1 MYINLNHS
9 VSSFSTKTNNS
20 TITRID
26 NNLVKNNNNNTD
38 TDSNNNNKIT
48 EVYRELSRGEVWG
61 FKQQV
66 EMLQKRKKE
75 LEEAG
80 IYCVSGSNQIRQEHK
95 AEYRELLDAISI
107 LEQKAA
113 GRVNP
118 QPMRQKAAR
127 KPQQQRQT
135 LTDAERLQFAQ
146 QLADLRKRL

>member
-1 MYINLNHS
+1 MLITLNQP

-20 TITRID
+20 TITRLD
-26 NNLVKNNNNNTD
+26 NNLVKNSNNTD
-38 TDSNNNNKIT
+38 TDSNNNKIT
-48 EVYRELSRGEVWG
+48 EVFRELSRGEVWG

-66 EMLQKRKKE
+66 EMLQKRKRE

-80 IYCVSGSNQIRQEHK
+80 IYCVSGSNQIRPEHK
-95 AEYRELLDAISI
+95 AEYRDLLDAISI

-113 GRVNP
+113 GKVNP

-127 KPQQQRQT
+127 KPQKQQQM

-146 QLADLRKRL
+146 QLAELRRSL

>member
-1 MYINLNHS
+1 MYINLNKP

-26 NNLVKNNNNNTD
+26 NNLVKNSNNNTD
-38 TDSNNNNKIT
+38 TDSNNNKIT

-66 EMLQKRKKE
+66 EMLQKRKRE

-80 IYCVSGSNQIRQEHK
+80 IYCVSGSNQIRQEHR

-113 GRVNP
+113 GKVNP

-127 KPQQQRQT
+127 KPQKQQQT

>member
-1 MYINLNHS
+1 MLITLNQP

-20 TITRID
+20 AITRLD
-26 NNLVKNNNNNTD
+26 NNLVKNSNNNTD
-38 TDSNNNNKIT
+38 TDSNNNKIT
-48 EVYRELSRGEVWG
+48 EVFRELSRGEVWG

-66 EMLQKRKKE
+66 DMLQKRKKE

-95 AEYRELLDAISI
+95 AEYRDLLDAISI

-113 GRVNP
+113 GKVNP

-127 KPQQQRQT
+127 KPQKQQQT

-146 QLADLRKRL
+146 QLAELRRSL

>member
-38 TDSNNNNKIT
+38 TDINNNKIT

-113 GRVNP
+113 GKVNP
-118 QPMRQKAAR
+118 KPMRQKAAR
-127 KPQQQRQT
+127 KPQKQQQT

>member
-1 MYINLNHS
+1 MFITLNQP
-9 VSSFSTKTNNS
+9 VSSFSTKTDNS

-38 TDSNNNNKIT
+38 TDSNNNKIT

-80 IYCVSGSNQIRQEHK
+80 IYCVSGSNQIRQEHR

-113 GRVNP
+113 GKVNP

-127 KPQQQRQT
+127 KPQKQQQT

-146 QLADLRKRL
+146 QLADLRKSL

>member
-1 MYINLNHS
+1 MYINLNKP

-38 TDSNNNNKIT
+38 TDSNNNKIT

-95 AEYRELLDAISI
+95 AEYRELLDAISV

-113 GRVNP
+113 GKVNP

-127 KPQQQRQT
+127 NPQKQQQT

>member
-1 MYINLNHS
+1 MIINLNKP
-9 VSSFSTKTNNS
+9 VSSFSTKNNNS
-20 TITRID
+20 TITRLD

-48 EVYRELSRGEVWG
+48 EVFRELSKGEVWG

-66 EMLQKRKKE
+66 EMLHKRKRE

-113 GRVNP
+113 GKVNP

-127 KPQQQRQT
+127 KPKKQQQM

-146 QLADLRKRL
+146 QLAELRRSL

>member
-1 MYINLNHS
+1 MYINLNKP

-26 NNLVKNNNNNTD
+26 NNLVKNSNNNTD
-38 TDSNNNNKIT
+38 TDSNNNKIT

-66 EMLQKRKKE
+66 EMLQKRKRE

-80 IYCVSGSNQIRQEHK
+80 IYCVSGSNQIRQEHR

-113 GRVNP
+113 GKVNP

-127 KPQQQRQT
+127 KPQKQQQT

-146 QLADLRKRL
+146 QLAELRRSL

>member
-1 MYINLNHS
+1 MIINLNKP
-9 VSSFSTKTNNS
+9 VSSFSTKNNNS

-48 EVYRELSRGEVWG
+48 EVFRELSKGEVWG

-66 EMLQKRKKE
+66 EMLQKRKRE

-113 GRVNP
+113 GKVNP

-127 KPQQQRQT
+127 KQKKQQQM

-146 QLADLRKRL
+146 QLADLRKSL

>member
-1 MYINLNHS
+1 MYINLNKP

-38 TDSNNNNKIT
+38 TDSNNNKIT

-95 AEYRELLDAISI
+95 AEYRELLDAISV

-113 GRVNP
+113 GKVNP

-127 KPQQQRQT
+127 KPQKQQQT
-135 LTDAERLQFAQ
+135 LTDAERLQFAE
-146 QLADLRKRL
+146 QLAELRKSL

>member
-1 MYINLNHS
+1 MLITLNQP

-20 TITRID
+20 TITRLD
-26 NNLVKNNNNNTD
+26 NNLVKNSNNTD
-38 TDSNNNNKIT
+38 TDSNNNKIT
-48 EVYRELSRGEVWG
+48 EVFRELSRGEVWG

-66 EMLQKRKKE
+66 EMLQKRKRE

-113 GRVNP
+113 GKVNP

-127 KPQQQRQT
+127 KPQKQQQM

-146 QLADLRKRL
+146 QLAELRRSL

>member
-1 MYINLNHS
+1 MFITLNQP

-26 NNLVKNNNNNTD
+26 NNLVKNSNNNTD
-38 TDSNNNNKIT
+38 TDSNNNKIT

-80 IYCVSGSNQIRQEHK
+80 IYCVSGSNQIRQEHR

-113 GRVNP
+113 GKVNP

-127 KPQQQRQT
+127 KPQKQQQM

>member
-1 MYINLNHS
+1 MIITLNQP
-9 VSSFSTKTNNS
+9 VSSFSTKSNNS
-20 TITRID
+20 TITRLD
-26 NNLVKNNNNNTD
+26 NNLVKNSNNNTD
-38 TDSNNNNKIT
+38 TDSNNNKIT

-80 IYCVSGSNQIRQEHK
+80 IYCVSGSNQIRQEHR
-95 AEYRELLDAISI
+95 AEYRDLLDAISI

-113 GRVNP
+113 GKVNP

-127 KPQQQRQT
+127 KPQKQQQT

-146 QLADLRKRL
+146 QLAELRKSL

>member
-1 MYINLNHS
+1 MIINLNKP
-9 VSSFSTKTNNS
+9 VSSFSTKNNNS
-20 TITRID
+20 TITRLD

-38 TDSNNNNKIT
+38 TDSNNNKIT
-48 EVYRELSRGEVWG
+48 EVFRELSKGEVWG

-66 EMLQKRKKE
+66 EMLQKRKRE

-113 GRVNP
+113 GKVNP

-127 KPQQQRQT
+127 KQKKQQQM
-135 LTDAERLQFAQ
+135 LTDAERLQFAE
-146 QLADLRKRL
+146 QLADLRKSL

>member
-1 MYINLNHS
+1 MFITLNQP

-38 TDSNNNNKIT
+38 TDSNNNKIT

-80 IYCVSGSNQIRQEHK
+80 IYCVSGSNQIRQEHR
-95 AEYRELLDAISI
+95 AEYRELLDAISV

-113 GRVNP
+113 GKVNP
-118 QPMRQKAAR
+118 KPMRQKAAR

>member
-1 MYINLNHS
+1 MFITLNQP

-38 TDSNNNNKIT
+38 TDSNNNKIT

-80 IYCVSGSNQIRQEHK
+80 IYCVSGSNQIRQEHR

-113 GRVNP
+113 GKVNP

-127 KPQQQRQT
+127 KPQKQQQT

-146 QLADLRKRL
+146 QLADLRKSL

>member
-1 MYINLNHS
+1 MYINLNKP

-26 NNLVKNNNNNTD
+26 NNLVKNSNNNTD
-38 TDSNNNNKIT
+38 TDSNNNKIT

-80 IYCVSGSNQIRQEHK
+80 IYCVSGSNQIRQEHR

-113 GRVNP
+113 GKVNP

-127 KPQQQRQT
+127 KPQKQQQT

-146 QLADLRKRL
+146 QLAELRRSL

>member
-1 MYINLNHS
+1 MYINLNKP

-38 TDSNNNNKIT
+38 TDSNNNKIT

-113 GRVNP
+113 GKVNP

>member
-1 MYINLNHS
+1 MYINLNKP

-26 NNLVKNNNNNTD
+26 NNLVKNNNNTD
-38 TDSNNNNKIT
+38 TDSNNNKIT
-48 EVYRELSRGEVWG
+48 EVFRELSKGEVWG

-113 GRVNP
+113 GKVNP

-127 KPQQQRQT
+127 KQQKQQQM

>member
-1 MYINLNHS
+1 MLITLNKP
-9 VSSFSTKTNNS
+9 VSSFSTKTDNS

-26 NNLVKNNNNNTD
+26 NNLVKNSNNNTD
-38 TDSNNNNKIT
+38 TDSNNNKIT

-80 IYCVSGSNQIRQEHK
+80 IYCVSGSNQIRQEHR

-113 GRVNP
+113 GKVNP

-127 KPQQQRQT
+127 KPQKQQQT

-146 QLADLRKRL
+146 QLAELRRSL

>member
-1 MYINLNHS
+1 MIINLNKP

-26 NNLVKNNNNNTD
+26 NNLVKNNNTD

-48 EVYRELSRGEVWG
+48 EVFRELSKGEVWG

-66 EMLQKRKKE
+66 EMLQKRKRE

-113 GRVNP
+113 GKVNP
-118 QPMRQKAAR
+118 QPMRQKVAR
-127 KPQQQRQT
+127 KQQKQQQM
-135 LTDAERLQFAQ
+135 LTDAERLQFAE

>member
-1 MYINLNHS
+1 MLITLNQP

-20 TITRID
+20 TITRLD
-26 NNLVKNNNNNTD
+26 NNLVKNSNNNTD
-38 TDSNNNNKIT
+38 TDSNNNKIT

-80 IYCVSGSNQIRQEHK
+80 IYCVSGSNQIRQEHR
-95 AEYRELLDAISI
+95 AEYRELLDAISV

-113 GRVNP
+113 GKVNP

-127 KPQQQRQT
+127 KPQKQQQT

-146 QLADLRKRL
+146 QLADLRKSL

>member
-1 MYINLNHS
+1 MNINLNKP

-26 NNLVKNNNNNTD
+26 NNLVKNNNNTD

-48 EVYRELSRGEVWG
+48 EVYRELSKGEVWG

-66 EMLQKRKKE
+66 EMLQIRKRE

-80 IYCVSGSNQIRQEHK
+80 VYCGSGSNRIRQEHK
-95 AEYRELLDAISI
+95 AEDRELLDAISV

-113 GRVNP
+113 GKVNP

-127 KPQQQRQT
+127 KPQKQQQT

>member
-1 MYINLNHS
+1 MLITLNKP
-9 VSSFSTKTNNS
+9 VSSFSTKTDNS

-38 TDSNNNNKIT
+38 TDSNNNKIT
-48 EVYRELSRGEVWG
+48 EVFRELSKGEVWG

-80 IYCVSGSNQIRQEHK
+80 IYCVSGSNQIRQEHR

-113 GRVNP
+113 GKVNP

-127 KPQQQRQT
+127 KPQKQQQM

>member
-1 MYINLNHS
+1 MLITLNQP

-26 NNLVKNNNNNTD
+26 NNLVKNSNNNTD
-38 TDSNNNNKIT
+38 TDSNNNKIT
-48 EVYRELSRGEVWG
+48 EVFRELSRGEVWG

-80 IYCVSGSNQIRQEHK
+80 IYCVSGSNQIRPEHR
-95 AEYRELLDAISI
+95 AEYRDLLDAISI

-113 GRVNP
+113 GKVNP

-127 KPQQQRQT
+127 KPQKQQQM

>member
-1 MYINLNHS
+1 MFITLNQP

-26 NNLVKNNNNNTD
+26 NNLVKNSNNNTD
-38 TDSNNNNKIT
+38 TDSNNNKIT

-80 IYCVSGSNQIRQEHK
+80 IYCVSGSNQIRQEHR

-113 GRVNP
+113 GKVNP

-127 KPQQQRQT
+127 KPQKQQQT

-146 QLADLRKRL
+146 QLAELRRSL

>member
-1 MYINLNHS
+1 MIITLNQP
-9 VSSFSTKTNNS
+9 VSSFSTKSNNS
-20 TITRID
+20 TITRLD
-26 NNLVKNNNNNTD
+26 NNLVKNSNNNTD
-38 TDSNNNNKIT
+38 TDSNNNKIT

-80 IYCVSGSNQIRQEHK
+80 IYCVSGSNQIRQEHR
-95 AEYRELLDAISI
+95 AEYRDLLDAISI

-113 GRVNP
+113 GKVNP

-127 KPQQQRQT
+127 KPQKQQQT

-146 QLADLRKRL
+146 QLAELRRSL

>member
-1 MYINLNHS
+1 MIITLNQP
-9 VSSFSTKTNNS
+9 VSSFSTKSNNS

-26 NNLVKNNNNNTD
+26 NNLVKNSNNTD
-38 TDSNNNNKIT
+38 TDSNNNKIT

-80 IYCVSGSNQIRQEHK
+80 IYCVSGSNQIRQEHR
-95 AEYRELLDAISI
+95 AEYRDLLDAISI

-113 GRVNP
+113 GKVNP

-127 KPQQQRQT
+127 KPQKQQQT

-146 QLADLRKRL
+146 QLAELRKSL

>member
-1 MYINLNHS
+1 MFINLNKP
-9 VSSFSTKTNNS
+9 VSSFSTKSNNS

-26 NNLVKNNNNNTD
+26 NNLVKNNNNTD
-38 TDSNNNNKIT
+38 TDSNNNNNIT
-48 EVYRELSRGEVWG
+48 EVYRELSKGEVWG

-113 GRVNP
+113 GKVNP
-118 QPMRQKAAR
+118 KPMRQKAAR

>member
-1 MYINLNHS
+1 MIITLNQP
-9 VSSFSTKTNNS
+9 VSSFSTKSNNS
-20 TITRID
+20 TITRLD
-26 NNLVKNNNNNTD
+26 NNLVKNSNNNTD
-38 TDSNNNNKIT
+38 TDSNNNKIT

-80 IYCVSGSNQIRQEHK
+80 IYCVSGSNQIRQEHR
-95 AEYRELLDAISI
+95 AEYRDLLDAISI

-113 GRVNP
+113 GKVNP

-127 KPQQQRQT
+127 KPQKQQQT

-146 QLADLRKRL
+146 QLADLRKSL

>member
-1 MYINLNHS
+1 MFIALNQP

-26 NNLVKNNNNNTD
+26 NNLVKNSNNNTD
-38 TDSNNNNKIT
+38 TDSNNNKIT

-80 IYCVSGSNQIRQEHK
+80 IYCVSGSNQIRQEHR

-113 GRVNP
+113 GKVNP

-127 KPQQQRQT
+127 KPQKQQQT

>member
-1 MYINLNHS
+1 MLITLNQP

-26 NNLVKNNNNNTD
+26 NNLVKKNNNNTD
-38 TDSNNNNKIT
+38 TDSNNNKIT
-48 EVYRELSRGEVWG
+48 EVFRELSRGEVWG

-80 IYCVSGSNQIRQEHK
+80 IYCVSGSNRIRQEHK
-95 AEYRELLDAISI
+95 AEYRELLDAISV

-113 GRVNP
+113 GKVNP
-118 QPMRQKAAR
+118 KPMRQKAAR
-127 KPQQQRQT
+127 KPQKQQQT

-146 QLADLRKRL
+146 QLAELRKSL

>member
-1 MYINLNHS
+1 MIITLNQP
-9 VSSFSTKTNNS
+9 VSSFSTKSNNS
-20 TITRID
+20 TITRVD
-26 NNLVKNNNNNTD
+26 NNLVKNSNNNTD
-38 TDSNNNNKIT
+38 TDNNNKIT

-80 IYCVSGSNQIRQEHK
+80 IYCVSGSNQIRQEHR
-95 AEYRELLDAISI
+95 AEYRDLLDAISI

-113 GRVNP
+113 GKVNP
-118 QPMRQKAAR
+118 QPMRQKATR
-127 KPQQQRQT
+127 KPQKQQQT

-146 QLADLRKRL
+146 QLAELRKSL

>member
-1 MYINLNHS
+1 MLITLNQP

-26 NNLVKNNNNNTD
+26 NNLVKNSNNNTD
-38 TDSNNNNKIT
+38 TDSNNNKIT
-48 EVYRELSRGEVWG
+48 EVFRELSRGEVWG

-66 EMLQKRKKE
+66 DMLQKRKKE

-95 AEYRELLDAISI
+95 AEYRDLLDAISI

-113 GRVNP
+113 GKVNP